1 VHCREHAVQLH
12 RARSD
17 FEAAGVGLVLIGQ
30 KTPRDAAE
38 FRRQYDIDLPIL
50 ADEKRETYKA
60 AGARMGTLGELL
72 GPRSVV
78 AGIAKTFGSRGKV
91 RQGRVIGNAAQLG
104 GALVIAPG
112 GSIVWSHKSEN
123 AADSASP
130 EELLDAAR
138 NARAAA

>member
-30 KTPRDAAE
+30 KTPRHAAE
-38 FRRQYDIDLPIL
+38 FRRQWGIDLPIL
-50 ADEKRETYKA
+50 ADENRDTYKA
-60 AGARMGTLGELL
+60 AGAKMGSLGELL

-78 AGIAKTFGSRGKV
+78 AGISKAFRSRGKI
-91 RQGRVIGNAAQLG
+91 RQGRVIGSAAQLG

-112 GSIVWSHKSEN
+112 GRIVWSHESEN

-130 EELLDAAR
+130 EELLKAAEG
-138 NARAAA
+138 AQVQA

>member
-30 KTPRDAAE
+30 KTPDHAAE
-38 FRRQYDIDLPIL
+38 FRRKQGIELPIL

-60 AGARMGTLGELL
+60 AGAKMGTVGELL
-72 GPRSVV
+72 GPTSVAAGV
-78 AGIAKTFGSRGKV
+78 AKAFRSRGKI
-91 RQGRVIGNAAQLG
+91 RQGRIIGNAAQLG

-112 GSIVWSHKSEN
+112 GRIVWSHKSEN

-130 EELLDAAR
+130 EELLRAAR
-138 NARAAA
+138 EAG

>member
-1 VHCREHAVQLH
+1 VHCRDHAVQLH

-17 FEAAGVGLVLIGQ
+17 FDSEGIGLALIGQ
-30 KTPRDAAE
+30 KTPRHAAD
-38 FRRQYDIDLPIL
+38 FRRRNGIDLPIL

-60 AGARMGTLGELL
+60 AGARMGKLGDLL

-78 AGIAKTFGSRGKV
+78 AGISKTFRSAGKI
-91 RQGRVIGNAAQLG
+91 RQGRVIGSAAQLG

-112 GSIVWSHKSEN
+112 GRIVWSHQSEN

-130 EELLDAAR
+130 EELLEAAR
-138 NARAAA
+138 TAG

>member
-17 FEAAGVGLVLIGQ
+17 FEAEGVGLVLIGQ
-30 KTPRDAAE
+30 KTPRHAAE
-38 FRRQYDIDLPIL
+38 FRRRYDIELPIL
-50 ADEKRETYKA
+50 ADKKRETYKA
-60 AGARMGTLGELL
+60 AGARMGKLGELL

-78 AGIAKTFGSRGKV
+78 AGIAKTFGSRGNI

-112 GSIVWSHKSEN
+112 GSIVWSHKSED
-123 AADSASP
+123 ASDTASP
-130 EELLDAAR
+130 EELLEAAR
-138 NARAAA
+138 LAR